1 MKPKLILLLV
11 LAIASISFM
20 AFLVLG
26 TLSQGN
32 VCLQK
37 NCIEK
42 PVPATDKSGGGDD
55 GFDRSFNHLIVSTR
69 K

>member
-11 LAIASISFM
+11 LAIASFTFM

-26 TLSQGN
+26 TTSQGN
-32 VCLQK
+32 VCQQK
-37 NCIEK
+37 DCIEK
-42 PVPATDKSGGGDD
+42 PAPAPDNSGGGDD
-55 GFDRSFNHLIVSTR
+55 AFDRSFNHLIVSTR

>member
-11 LAIASISFM
+11 LAMASITFM

-26 TLSQGN
+26 TPGQGN
-32 VCLQK
+32 VCQQK
-37 NCIEK
+37 DCCKK
-42 PVPATDKSGGGDD
+42 PVPANDNSGGGDD
-55 GFDRSFNHLIVSTR
+55 AFDRSFNHLIVSTR